1 MRTLL
6 LTFAF
11 LLVLSLTV
19 YAQTTPNWY
28 DNDMRRSFYPEKQYF
43 TGYAEGQRMSNERLE
58 TATQRMKDA
67 ARVEALSTIRV
78 HVQNTTTING
88 LSQTIESM
96 DKTFY
101 RSVEEFESKTT
112 TSVDMEIPGLQV
124 ETWTNPANGGI
135 AAFAWVKKSTLIR
148 QLEKTITVGLTKIE
162 TALDQIDQYVANGQK
177 IQARELAINTLPKF
191 KEVDEA
197 QRLLA
202 AVDENA
208 DEESLQLQETRAL
221 QNRLTG
227 LVAQLKHGINIYL
240 KCTANMFGTSYGDL
254 ANAIHGELSDLSC
267 TFVTN
272 ATQADWAV
280 YVTAPA
286 RQYNASTYGN
296 VTTYFAYVDA
306 NIAIEKMATGQRIY
320 ENQISVKGG
329 HTINYEQAARQAYR
343 DISPKISKIIKE
355 QIQQ

>member
-6 LTFAF
+6 LTFVF
-11 LLVLSLTV
+11 LLVLSLTSL
-19 YAQTTPNWY
+19 AQIPAWY
-28 DNDMRRSFYPEKQYF
+28 DDN
-43 TGYAEGQRMSNERLE
+43 
-58 TATQRMKDA
+58 QRMKDYPSGIYFSGFVEESRRSGESSAIALKRLSDA
-67 ARVEALSTIRV
+67 ARAEAASTIRV
-78 HVQNTTTING
+78 HVKNSTTNKG

-96 DKTFY
+96 SGTFY
-101 RSVEEFESKTT
+101 RAVEEFESKTT
-112 TSVDMEIPGLQV
+112 TSVDIEIPGLQV

-221 QNRLTG
+221 QNRLMRII
-227 LVAQLKHGINIYL
+227 AELKNGINIYL
-240 KCTANMFGTSYGDL
+240 SCAADMFGTNYSTL
-254 ANAIHGELSDLSC
+254 KSEIQGELSKLGC
-267 TFVTN
+267 TFVKD
-272 ATQADWAV
+272 AKQSDWAI

-286 RQYNASTYGN
+286 RQYNKFTTGN
-296 VTTYFAYVDA
+296 ESLYSCYVDA
-306 NIAIEKMATGQRIY
+306 NVVIEKTATGQRIY
-320 ENQISVKGG
+320 EDVISERGG
-329 HTINYEQAARQAYR
+329 HTHNYEQAARQAYR
-343 DISPKISKIIKE
+343 DISPKISAIIKQ

>member
-11 LLVLSLTV
+11 LLVLSLTSL
-19 YAQTTPNWY
+19 AQIPAWY
-28 DNDMRRSFYPEKQYF
+28 DDN
-43 TGYAEGQRMSNERLE
+43 
-58 TATQRMKDA
+58 QRMKDYPSGIYFSGFVEGSRRSGESSAIALKRLSDA
-67 ARVEALSTIRV
+67 ARAEAASTIRV
-78 HVQNTTTING
+78 HVKNSTTNKG

-96 DKTFY
+96 SGTFY
-101 RSVEEFESKTT
+101 RAVEEFESKTT

-124 ETWTNPANGGI
+124 ETWTNPSNGSI
-135 AAFAWVKKSTLIR
+135 AAFAWVKKTTLIK

-162 TALDQIDQYVANGQK
+162 TSLAQIDQLIATRQK
-177 IQARELAINTLPKF
+177 IQARELAANTLPKF

-197 QRLLA
+197 QKLLA

-227 LVAQLKHGINIYL
+227 IIAELKHGINIYL
-240 KCTANMFGTSYGDL
+240 SCSADMFGTNYSTL
-254 ANAIHGELSDLSC
+254 KSEIQGELSKIGC

-272 ATQADWAV
+272 ASQADWAV

-296 VTTYFAYVDA
+296 TTTYFAYVDA

-343 DISPKISKIIKE
+343 DISPKIGAIIKQ